1 MYHYYIFHK
10 PAGCI
15 TALRDENNPTILDYL
30 GSLDMEC
37 LRPVGRLDLDTEGL
51 LILTDDG
58 AYNQQMTH
66 PDMGIEKEYF
76 FWALGSFTEEKRK
89 ILQCGAK
96 LPGKNPSPARPA
108 KVTILKECLLEDI
121 HDFITGKKREHILK
135 NRPETPVFSGYI
147 TVTEGR
153 KHEVKRLLKSVSC
166 CCVYL
171 KRVRMGNV
179 VLPGDLEVGK
189 VREFTP

>member
-30 GSLDMEC
+30 GSLDMER

-58 AYNQQMTH
+58 AYNQQMTR

-76 FWALGSFTEEKRK
+76 FWALGSFTDEKRK
-89 ILQCGAK
+89 ILECGTK

-179 VLPGDLEVGK
+179 VLPGDLKVGK